1 MTLEDKL
8 LDRLEKLAKIV
19 QSQDTNEMHMRLKR
33 ASLHQEVA
41 VKEAIIKELQ
51 TRLAQVESAHTQLLK
66 YTKELES
73 KLSRKGKRGK

>member
-8 LDRLEKLAKIV
+8 LDRLQRLTEKYYEENQDKLRWLNRYAQVREERDNLKI
-19 QSQDTNEMHMRLKR
+19 QYN
-33 ASLHQEVA
+33 
-41 VKEAIIKELQ
+41 
-51 TRLAQVESAHTQLLK
+51 QVESAHTKLVK

>member
-8 LDRLEKLAKIV
+8 LDRLVVMAQTI
-19 QSQDTNEMHMRLKR
+19 QRQDIYTVEIGIERARLNKE
-33 ASLHQEVA
+33 LA
-41 VKEAIIKELQ
+41 VKSQIIKDLEV
-51 TRLAQVESAHTQLLK
+51 RLAQVESAHTQLLK